1 MSQIDCEFLDNV
13 RHKQRRV
20 WLTILL
26 WWIAII
32 VFVVVITS
40 FTNAPDALIQGVC
53 YGSFLLLYIPAISLY
68 RLKCPHCQRAAGAW
82 PIFRYKFMYCKAC
95 GKRIECKRKDVQ

>member
-1 MSQIDCEFLDNV
+1 MSQIECEFLDNV

-20 WLTILL
+20 WLTIFL
-26 WWIAII
+26 WWIAVV

-68 RLKCPHCQRAAGAW
+68 RLKCPHCRRAAGAW

-95 GKRIECKRKDVQ
+95 GKRIECKSKDVQ